1 MDTTCSLD
9 RLSLARL
16 LLSGYTSCGCFS
28 KWPLP
33 ETNGVSLARSDGQ
46 GSRFLSHSRVGV
58 FRQAVKPAAMTSCLH
73 HLVWNTADCRCR
85 TVFSGLQASDDASGG
100 HNASHC
106 IGSLPDALA
115 SHVTVQAHRSS
126 CCMSCQVLTIYWVTQ
141 NYKVPWCTGLT
152 ISLSADSALRSLSL
166 SLSLLNDIV

>member
-33 ETNGVSLARSDGQ
+33 ETNGVSLARSDRQ

-58 FRQAVKPAAMTSCLH
+58 FRQAVKPAAMISCRVVQ
-73 HLVWNTADCRCR
+73 LVARSDMYERQQQVNTQLLVAQGFLSAFRI
-85 TVFSGLQASDDASGG
+85 ASPRPAEPWLDQVQGAPETR
-100 HNASHC
+100 
-106 IGSLPDALA
+106 LPP
-115 SHVTVQAHRSS
+115 RSS
-126 CCMSCQVLTIYWVTQ
+126 RT
-141 NYKVPWCTGLT
+141 
-152 ISLSADSALRSLSL
+152 SAPRLWSSRGWEA
-166 SLSLLNDIV
+166 